1 VTAPSPRPDDD
12 ARWADAD
19 SLLGTAP
26 AESAR
31 RRARRSLW
39 RQLLLVVGVSAVG
52 GALVGGVVVVL
63 ASGSEPAEVPT
74 WLSLVGFAVAAGGL
88 GVAGVAVVRQWR
100 AVRRRGAWRSPLFAL
115 TPRQRKQLL
124 AQVRGTAPVDPAR
137 IPLAREVAAGLLEQ
151 RHVVPLITGLLVMWL
166 GLLVASPAW
175 WRVPAAVVL
184 AGTAAFAVPAVRRDE
199 RRARAFLAAH
209 PPARD

>member
-31 RRARRSLW
+31 RRSRRSLW

-88 GVAGVAVVRQWR
+88 GVAVVRQWR

>member
-31 RRARRSLW
+31 RRSRRSLW

-52 GALVGGVVVVL
+52 GALVGGVV
-63 ASGSEPAEVPT
+63 EVPT

-88 GVAGVAVVRQWR
+88 GVAVVRQWR